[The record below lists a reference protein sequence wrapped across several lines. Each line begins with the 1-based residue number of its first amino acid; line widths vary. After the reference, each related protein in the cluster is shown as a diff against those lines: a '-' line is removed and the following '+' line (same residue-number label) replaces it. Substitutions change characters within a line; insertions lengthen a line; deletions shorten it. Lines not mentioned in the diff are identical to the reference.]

1 MKSNTANLMN
11 SGTPYQITCVLQ
23 VAADF
28 QLDDQRRESV
38 EGIVTS
44 LGTQPTVSDFVE
56 AAIEEPRLREFAIKV
71 GACCLPGAGYSN
83 LYEREYGSLRA

>member
-1 MKSNTANLMN
+1 MKSHTANLMN
-11 SGTPYQITCVLQ
+11 TGTPYQITSVLQ

-28 QLDDQRRESV
+28 QLDDRQRGSV
-38 EGIVTS
+38 ESILTS
-44 LGTQPTVSDFVE
+44 LGAQPTVSDFVE
-56 AAIEEPRLREFAIKV
+56 AAIEEPGLREFAIKV